1 MENVMAGDAVISREL
16 KSLHQQVSASQRA
29 HPIPHVKPDPTSTEA
44 GAQII
49 PLEDPAPQ
57 QQQYGAGSKFVD
69 AVTEFSEEAEK
80 NVSAHPAAHVI
91 GGVVVGILIG
101 RLLGRGSE
109 P

>member
-1 MENVMAGDAVISREL
+1 MKNVMAAEAVISHEL
-16 KSLHQQVSASQRA
+16 ESLHQEVSASRRER
-29 HPIPHVKPDPTSTEA
+29 PIPHVKPDPTSREA
-44 GAQII
+44 GAQTI
-49 PLEDPAPQ
+49 PLDDPAPQ
-57 QQQYGAGSKFVD
+57 QQYGAGNKFVD
-69 AVTEFSEEAEK
+69 AVTEFFEEAEK

>member
-1 MENVMAGDAVISREL
+1 MAADAVISREL
-16 KSLHQQVSASQRA
+16 ESLHQEVSASQRA
-29 HPIPHVKPDPTSTEA
+29 RPMPHDKPDPTSREA
-44 GAQII
+44 DAQTI
-49 PLEDPAPQ
+49 PLEDVAP

-69 AVTEFSEEAEK
+69 AVAEFFEEAEK

-101 RLLGRGSE
+101 RLLGRGRE

>member
-1 MENVMAGDAVISREL
+1 MAADAVISREL
-16 KSLHQQVSASQRA
+16 ESLHQEVSASQRGR
-29 HPIPHVKPDPTSTEA
+29 PMPHVKPDPTSGEA
-44 GAQII
+44 GAQAI

-57 QQQYGAGSKFVD
+57 QQNGAGSKFVD
-69 AVTEFSEEAEK
+69 AVTEFFEEAEK

-101 RLLGRGSE
+101 RLLGRGRE

>member
-1 MENVMAGDAVISREL
+1 MENVMAADAVISREL

-29 HPIPHVKPDPTSTEA
+29 HPIPHVKPDPTSREA

-57 QQQYGAGSKFVD
+57 QQYGAGSKFVD
-69 AVTEFSEEAEK
+69 AVTEFFEEAEK

>member
-1 MENVMAGDAVISREL
+1 MAADAVISREL

-29 HPIPHVKPDPTSTEA
+29 HPIPHVKPDPTSREA
-44 GAQII
+44 GAQTVPI
-49 PLEDPAPQ
+49 EDPAP

-69 AVTEFSEEAEK
+69 AVTEFFEEAEK
-80 NVSAHPAAHVI
+80 NVSAHPVAHVI

-101 RLLGRGSE
+101 RLLGRGWE

>member
-1 MENVMAGDAVISREL
+1 MENVMAADAVISREL
-16 KSLHQQVSASQRA
+16 ESLHQEVSASQRER
-29 HPIPHVKPDPTSTEA
+29 PTPHVKPDPTSREA
-44 GAQII
+44 GAQTI
-49 PLEDPAPQ
+49 PLEDPAP

-69 AVTEFSEEAEK
+69 AVTEFFEEAEK

-101 RLLGRGSE
+101 RLLGRGWE